1 MTRSARAEGKK
12 RKWNKTKKKKGMTE
26 ESIHC
31 RGDQDVQP
39 PASPFIFTPRP
50 ILHPEITSCFYPNFI
65 SELPGM
71 VPNNPA
77 NRGNNIIISHTIQG
91 NPSGEPAGRMSSCL
105 IETVGRARVWACV
118 CVRAREYEKK
128 RKKKGKVGMDVQ

>member
-1 MTRSARAEGKK
+1 MDAEGIK
-12 RKWNKTKKKKGMTE
+12 MF
-26 ESIHC
+26 
-31 RGDQDVQP
+31 
-39 PASPFIFTPRP
+39 SPSLRLFFFTPRP

-91 NPSGEPAGRMSSCL
+91 NPSGEPTDRMSSFL
-105 IETVGRARVWACV
+105 IETTDVHESERLCASACT
-118 CVRAREYEKK
+118 
-128 RKKKGKVGMDVQ
+128 

>member
-1 MTRSARAEGKK
+1 M
-12 RKWNKTKKKKGMTE
+12 E
-26 ESIHC
+26 ESIQC
-31 RGDQDVQP
+31 RRDQDVQTPSSTHTP
-39 PASPFIFTPRP
+39 PFFFFFTPRP

-105 IETVGRARVWACV
+105 IETVGRA
-118 CVRAREYEKK
+118 
-128 RKKKGKVGMDVQ
+128 

>member
-1 MTRSARAEGKK
+1 M
-12 RKWNKTKKKKGMTE
+12 
-26 ESIHC
+26 
-31 RGDQDVQP
+31 
-39 PASPFIFTPRP
+39 
-50 ILHPEITSCFYPNFI
+50 HPEITSCFYPNFI

-105 IETVGRARVWACV
+105 IETAGRAQVWVSVCE
-118 CVRAREYEKK
+118 CVRESKK
-128 RKKKGKVGMDVQ
+128 KKKGKVGMDVQ